1 MAYLWVDSVLC
12 LKYGVCCDIIV
23 EKIKG
28 FYMKKLMKR
37 LNFAIIGVMASVP
50 AMAAGN
56 INQALCDLAERF
68 GEIFSAIR
76 LLAFV
81 GAGVTIAGWAWGY
94 ISAGKIDAI
103 KEVKEKGIALL
114 IGFILLFSIG
124 TLLSVFMNM
133 AGDGGSLN
141 CVENFFN

>member
-1 MAYLWVDSVLC
+1 M
-12 LKYGVCCDIIV
+12 
-23 EKIKG
+23 EKVKG

-37 LNFAIIGVMASVP
+37 WNFAIIGVMASVP

-56 INQALCDLAERF
+56 INQALCDLAEQF

-81 GAGVTIAGWAWGY
+81 GAGITIAGWAWGY

-103 KEVKEKGIALL
+103 KEVKEKGIAML
-114 IGFILLFSIG
+114 IGFILLFGIG
-124 TLLSVFMNM
+124 TLLTVFMNM
-133 AGDGGSLN
+133 AGDGGPLE
-141 CVENFFN
+141 CVEKFFN

>member
-1 MAYLWVDSVLC
+1 M
-12 LKYGVCCDIIV
+12 
-23 EKIKG
+23 EKVKG

-37 LNFAIIGVMASVP
+37 LNFAIIGVMASMP
-50 AMAAGN
+50 AMAAGDVK
-56 INQALCDLAERF
+56 QALCDLAGQF

-94 ISAGKIDAI
+94 ISSGKIDAI

-114 IGFILLFSIG
+114 IGFVLLFGIG
-124 TLLSVFMNM
+124 TLLTVFMNM
-133 AGDGGSLN
+133 AGDGGSWN
-141 CVENFFN
+141 CVEKFFE

>member
-1 MAYLWVDSVLC
+1 ML
-12 LKYGVCCDIIV
+12 
-23 EKIKG
+23 EKVKG

-56 INQALCDLAERF
+56 INQALCDLAEQF

-81 GAGVTIAGWAWGY
+81 GAGITIAGWAWGY

-103 KEVKEKGIALL
+103 KEVKEKGIAML
-114 IGFILLFSIG
+114 IGFILLFGIG
-124 TLLSVFMNM
+124 TLLTVFMNM
-133 AGDGGSLN
+133 AGDGGSLE
-141 CVENFFN
+141 CVEKFFN